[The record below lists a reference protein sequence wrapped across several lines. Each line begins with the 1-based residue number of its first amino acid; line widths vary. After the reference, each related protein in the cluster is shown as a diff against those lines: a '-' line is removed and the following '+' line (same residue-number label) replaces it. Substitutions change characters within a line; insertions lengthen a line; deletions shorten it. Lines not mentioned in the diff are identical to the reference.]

1 MLMEIQFDTMANDF
15 DILNTKVASLEVV
28 RSRVR
33 SNTTASMSD
42 PNALR
47 YSKSSISRGTTAS
60 RA

>member
-47 YSKSSISRGTTAS
+47 YSKSPISRETTAS